1 MTSLTVIVF
10 ATTFI
15 EICLAQGNKVPAIQ
29 LHNAADPT
37 LRMPVVGLGT
47 GGYASAKSSQATPEH
62 WNASEGF
69 INTLKWFSLGGI
81 RYDSSL
87 SYPSAPGVAAGL
99 INVTN
104 NYTTTPRK
112 DIFITSKIC
121 GSGEPLGYN
130 EAIEQHSKILKMFNT
145 SYVDLLLIHWPTC
158 TSENCNKTT
167 STKST
172 TKYCNASNHAYNSS
186 ACRQST
192 WKAMEYIFNNG
203 GARAVGVSNFEAKH
217 LQDIID
223 MNSLNPAVNQFEF
236 HGYWH
241 EFGLVRYCQSMNIT
255 VNSYGPL
262 GTPDVECDGYA
273 GWPYVLP
280 ENPVAIDI
288 GKKYKKTAS
297 QIWLRWAFQQSIVLN
312 PRTLNIQHM
321 KDNIN
326 IFDFELNNE
335 DMNQL
340 STANSTAPKYPNN
353 KVAPD
358 PNTFP

>member
-241 EFGLVRYCQSMNIT
+241 EFNLLKFCQSYNIT
-255 VNSYGPL
+255 VDSYAPL
-262 GTPDVECDGYA
+262 GTPDVEYGN
-273 GWPYVLP
+273 WKPVLTQH
-280 ENPVAIDI
+280 PVPMSI
-288 GKKYKKTAS
+288 GTKYNKSAA
-297 QIWLRWAFQQSIVLN
+297 QIWLRWAWQQGVVVN
-312 PRTLNIQHM
+312 PRSWNISHQKQNM
-321 KDNIN
+321 E
-326 IFDFELNNE
+326 IFDFILTENE
-335 DMNQL
+335 MTNLGSLTPPSD
-340 STANSTAPKYPNN
+340 N
-353 KVAPD
+353 KVC
-358 PNTFP
+358 PNPQKLN